1 MTKGEE
7 TRSRIEEAAFNLF
20 TTQGYHGS
28 SMRQIA
34 AEAGLTP
41 ASIYNHFNGK
51 EDIFVEV
58 FVTRHPIREIL
69 PILEDAEGETA
80 EELIHNIT
88 GKVYKMIHK
97 RKELLYLLFVEIVE
111 FEGRHLNEIYKIG
124 GIRVLGF
131 IDKLRKTRSQ
141 FRDISSGNLFIS
153 ILGLM
158 LSQWMLETSFT
169 HNVPLP
175 GVKNHFEVAVDI
187 FLHGIL
193 AEGEQV

>member
-7 TRSRIEEAAFNLF
+7 TQDRIEEAAFNLF
-20 TTQGYHGS
+20 ITQGYHGT

-34 AEAGLTP
+34 AKAGLTP
-41 ASIYNHFNGK
+41 ASIYNHFNSK
-51 EDIFVEV
+51 EDIFTRV

-69 PILEDAEGETA
+69 PILETAQGDTA
-80 EELIHNIT
+80 EELVHNIT
-88 GKVYKMIHK
+88 GQVYKLIRK
-97 RKELLYLLFVEIVE
+97 RKELLYLLFVEVVE
-111 FEGRHLNEIYKIG
+111 FEGKHLNEIYKIG
-124 GIRVLGF
+124 GVRVLGF

-141 FRDISSGNLFIS
+141 FRDISSGNLFLS

-175 GVKNHFEVAVDI
+175 GVKNHFEVSVDI

-193 AEGEQV
+193 AGSEDA